1 MREKVNE
8 ELEKLRQNKTIGKSL
23 EAEIEIM
30 VSSDG
35 ADAKILRKYES
46 SLAEIF
52 IVSAVKIVEGKF
64 ETLAVQANKA
74 EGERRRRCRMFLCNF
89 DENCLFSRCRDAMSA
104 ANK

>member
-1 MREKVNE
+1 
-8 ELEKLRQNKTIGKSL
+8 
-23 EAEIEIM
+23 M

-74 EGERRRRCRMFLCNF
+74 EGERCVRCWRILGKLDENGLCPRCR
-89 DENCLFSRCRDAMSA
+89 EAMSA